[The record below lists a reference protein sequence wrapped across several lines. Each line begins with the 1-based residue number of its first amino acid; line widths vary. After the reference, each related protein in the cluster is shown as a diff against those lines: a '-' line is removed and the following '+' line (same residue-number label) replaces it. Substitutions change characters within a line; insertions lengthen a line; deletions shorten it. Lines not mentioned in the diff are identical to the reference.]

1 MAIGGI
7 GSTSPM
13 NSMSSMQTTRSSD
26 VKDQKT
32 KSLQNDITQVQ
43 QQMQKLSSDEDL
55 SVTEKEAEKKRLE
68 QEKSD
73 LSAKLKLHQDELLK
87 SQKREIKLAQL
98 QEEREP
104 EKEEASEDNV
114 QTAETSSASDP
125 TDKKNLPVD
134 ERRSLQPGT
143 IITQTSDGTV
153 ILKEVMNQTADHSA
167 DAKSSPTDEAKE
179 KTGFESEK
187 AAAKQTVQ
195 TNEDDTAAD
204 AGLTESE
211 VQAMVSADSTMQQA
225 DRQGT
230 LVNKTGN
237 DIAVLKSEIKQ
248 DALRGVDTDKKEA
261 ELKELQKQQ
270 KREME
275 VQFSMLGEANRTAQ
289 TATETNASANS
300 TQIDSERTFHVSGIG
315 ASQEDQALQQG
326 FQVSIA

>member
-13 NSMSSMQTTRSSD
+13 NSMSAMQTTRSSD
-26 VKDQKT
+26 LKDQKT

-43 QQMQKLSSDEDL
+43 QQMQKISSAEDL
-55 SVTEKEAEKKRLE
+55 SVTEKEAEKKKLE

-73 LSAKLKLHQDELLK
+73 LSTKLKLHQDELLK

-104 EKEEASEDNV
+104 EKAEASEDNV
-114 QTAETSSASDP
+114 QTAETSSASDS
-125 TDKKNLPVD
+125 TDKKNLPAD

-143 IITQTSDGTV
+143 IITQNSDGTV
-153 ILKEVMNQTADHSA
+153 ILKEVMNQTADRSA
-167 DAKSSPTDEAKE
+167 DTKSSPTDEAKE
-179 KTGFESEK
+179 ETGFESEK
-187 AAAKQTVQ
+187 AVAKQTVQ
-195 TNEDDTAAD
+195 ADEDDTAAD
-204 AGLTESE
+204 TGLTENE

-248 DALRGVDTDKKEA
+248 DALRGVDTDEKEA

-300 TQIDSERTFHVSGIG
+300 AQIDTERTFHVSGIG

>member
-13 NSMSSMQTTRSSD
+13 NSMSSMQTTRSFD

-55 SVTEKEAEKKRLE
+55 SVTEKEAEKKKLE

-114 QTAETSSASDP
+114 QTAETSSASDL
-125 TDKKNLPVD
+125 TDKKNLPAD

-204 AGLTESE
+204 IGLTESE

-225 DRQGT
+225 GRQGT

>member
-55 SVTEKEAEKKRLE
+55 SVTEKEAEKKKLE

-114 QTAETSSASDP
+114 QAAETSSASDL

-143 IITQTSDGTV
+143 IITQNSDGTV
-153 ILKEVMNQTADHSA
+153 ILKEVMNQTADRSA
-167 DAKSSPTDEAKE
+167 DAKSSPTDETKE

-204 AGLTESE
+204 TGLTESE

-289 TATETNASANS
+289 TTTETNASANS

>member
-55 SVTEKEAEKKRLE
+55 SVTEKEAEKKKLE

-104 EKEEASEDNV
+104 KKEEASEDNV
-114 QTAETSSASDP
+114 QTTETSSASD
-125 TDKKNLPVD
+125 TADKKNLPVD

-204 AGLTESE
+204 TGLTESE

-275 VQFSMLGEANRTAQ
+275 VQFSMLGKANRTAQ
-289 TATETNASANS
+289 TAIETNASTNS

>member
-13 NSMSSMQTTRSSD
+13 NSMSAMQTTRSSD

-55 SVTEKEAEKKRLE
+55 SVTEKEAEKKKLE

-114 QTAETSSASDP
+114 QTAETSSASDL

-143 IITQTSDGTV
+143 IITQNSDGTV
-153 ILKEVMNQTADHSA
+153 ILKEVMNQTADRSA
-167 DAKSSPTDEAKE
+167 DAKSSPTDETKE

-204 AGLTESE
+204 TGLTESE

>member
-55 SVTEKEAEKKRLE
+55 SVTEKEAEKKKLE

-114 QTAETSSASDP
+114 QTAETSSASDL
-125 TDKKNLPVD
+125 TDKKNLPAD

-143 IITQTSDGTV
+143 IITQNSDGTV
-153 ILKEVMNQTADHSA
+153 ILKEVMNQTADRSA

-204 AGLTESE
+204 TGLTESE

>member
-13 NSMSSMQTTRSSD
+13 NSMSAMQTTRSSD

-55 SVTEKEAEKKRLE
+55 SVTEKEAEKKKLE

-114 QTAETSSASDP
+114 QTAETSSASDL
-125 TDKKNLPVD
+125 TDKKNLPAD

-204 AGLTESE
+204 IGLTESE

>member
-55 SVTEKEAEKKRLE
+55 SVTEKEAEKKKLE

-114 QTAETSSASDP
+114 QTAETSSASDL
-125 TDKKNLPVD
+125 TDKKNQPAD
-134 ERRSLQPGT
+134 ERLSLHPGT

-153 ILKEVMNQTADHSA
+153 ILKEVMNQTADRSA
-167 DAKSSPTDEAKE
+167 DAKSSPTDETKE

-204 AGLTESE
+204 IGLTESE

>member
-13 NSMSSMQTTRSSD
+13 NSMSAMQTTRSSD
-26 VKDQKT
+26 LKDQKT

-43 QQMQKLSSDEDL
+43 QQMQKISSAEDL
-55 SVTEKEAEKKRLE
+55 SVTEKEAEKKKLE

-73 LSAKLKLHQDELLK
+73 LSTKLKLHQDELLK

-104 EKEEASEDNV
+104 EKAEASEDNV
-114 QTAETSSASDP
+114 QTAETSSVSDS
-125 TDKKNLPVD
+125 TDKKNLPAD

-143 IITQTSDGTV
+143 IITQNSDGTV
-153 ILKEVMNQTADHSA
+153 ILKEVMNQTADRSA

-204 AGLTESE
+204 TGLTESE

>member
-13 NSMSSMQTTRSSD
+13 NSMSAMQTTRSSD

-55 SVTEKEAEKKRLE
+55 SVTEKEAEKKKLE

-114 QTAETSSASDP
+114 QTAETSSASDL
-125 TDKKNLPVD
+125 TDKKNLPAD

-143 IITQTSDGTV
+143 IITQNSDGTV
-153 ILKEVMNQTADHSA
+153 ILKEVMNQTADRSA
-167 DAKSSPTDEAKE
+167 DAKSSPTDETKE

-195 TNEDDTAAD
+195 ADEDDTAAD
-204 AGLTESE
+204 TGLTESE

>member
-13 NSMSSMQTTRSSD
+13 NSMSAMQTTRSSD

-55 SVTEKEAEKKRLE
+55 SVTEKEAEKKKLE

-114 QTAETSSASDP
+114 QTAETSSASDL
-125 TDKKNLPVD
+125 TDKKNLPAD

-143 IITQTSDGTV
+143 IITQNSDGTV
-153 ILKEVMNQTADHSA
+153 ILKEVMNQTADRSA
-167 DAKSSPTDEAKE
+167 DAKSSPTDETKE

-204 AGLTESE
+204 TGLTESE

-300 TQIDSERTFHVSGIG
+300 TQIDSERTFHVRGIG

>member
-7 GSTSPM
+7 GSVSPL
-13 NSMSSMQTTRSSD
+13 NSMSAMQTTRSSD

-55 SVTEKEAEKKRLE
+55 SVTEKEAEKKKLE

-114 QTAETSSASDP
+114 QTAETSSASDL
-125 TDKKNLPVD
+125 TDKKNLPAD

-143 IITQTSDGTV
+143 IITQNSDGTV
-153 ILKEVMNQTADHSA
+153 ILKEVMNQTADRSA
-167 DAKSSPTDEAKE
+167 DAKSSPTDETKE

-204 AGLTESE
+204 TGLTESE

>member
-13 NSMSSMQTTRSSD
+13 NSMSAMQTTRSSD
-26 VKDQKT
+26 LKDQKT

-55 SVTEKEAEKKRLE
+55 SVTEKEAEKKKLE

-114 QTAETSSASDP
+114 QTAETSSASDL
-125 TDKKNLPVD
+125 TDKKNQPAD

-143 IITQTSDGTV
+143 IITQNSDGTV
-153 ILKEVMNQTADHSA
+153 ILKEVMNQTSDRSA
-167 DAKSSPTDEAKE
+167 DAKSSPTDETKE

-204 AGLTESE
+204 TGLTESE

>member
-7 GSTSPM
+7 GSVSPL
-13 NSMSSMQTTRSSD
+13 NSMSAMQTTPSSAL
-26 VKDQKT
+26 KDQKT

-55 SVTEKEAEKKRLE
+55 SVTEKEAEKKKLE

-104 EKEEASEDNV
+104 KKEEASEDNV
-114 QTAETSSASDP
+114 QTTETSSASD
-125 TDKKNLPVD
+125 TADKKKLPAD

-143 IITQTSDGTV
+143 IITQNSDGTV
-153 ILKEVMNQTADHSA
+153 ILKEVLNQTADRGA

-179 KTGFESEK
+179 ETGFKSEK

-204 AGLTESE
+204 TGLTESE
-211 VQAMVSADSTMQQA
+211 VQAMVSANSTMQQA
-225 DRQGT
+225 DHQGT

-275 VQFSMLGEANRTAQ
+275 VQFSMLGDANRTAQ

-300 TQIDSERTFHVSGIG
+300 TQIDTERTFHVSGIG
-315 ASQEDQALQQG
+315 ASQEDQALQQR